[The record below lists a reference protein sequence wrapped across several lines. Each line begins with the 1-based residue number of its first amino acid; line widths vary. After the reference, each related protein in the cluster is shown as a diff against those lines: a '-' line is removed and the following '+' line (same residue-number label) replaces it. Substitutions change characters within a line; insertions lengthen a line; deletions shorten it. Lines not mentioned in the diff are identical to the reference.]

1 MWILSCKNMLA
12 CVITD
17 RSMKKPN
24 LYLPIH
30 ILSGSE
36 KKVGRLVGETFNVK
50 PCRGKKQRKVFA
62 KQAPTHCNL
71 FANNIK

>member
-1 MWILSCKNMLA
+1 
-12 CVITD
+12 
-17 RSMKKPN
+17 MKKPN

-50 PCRGKKQRKVFA
+50 PCREKKNKEKFSQNRH
-62 KQAPTHCNL
+62 QPTATCLQIILSNKL
-71 FANNIK
+71 S

>member
-1 MWILSCKNMLA
+1 MLA

-50 PCRGKKQRKVFA
+50 PCREKNKEKFSQNRH
-62 KQAPTHCNL
+62 QPTATCLQIILSNKL
-71 FANNIK
+71 S